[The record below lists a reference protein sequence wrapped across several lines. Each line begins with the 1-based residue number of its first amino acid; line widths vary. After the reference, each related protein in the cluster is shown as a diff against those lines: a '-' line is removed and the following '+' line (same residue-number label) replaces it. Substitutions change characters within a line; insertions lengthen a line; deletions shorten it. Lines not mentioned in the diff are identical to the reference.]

1 MWKVVTVCCLIGLVQ
16 SNKRQFPQ
24 SPTYPS
30 AVSFADRVD
39 FYDNVDVPVPYYNK
53 ILDPRLVPYPY
64 VTNHGYGINHR
75 YFPYNVYY
83 RRHPFFPYR
92 GYAIHPPFASGY
104 NYVIQNKYDAPNVNK
119 NMNNLKNREYIPRI
133 NGQGPENILN
143 SDRFPKINFNRGDGQ
158 ASSRKDM
165 LN

>member
-1 MWKVVTVCCLIGLVQ
+1 MWKVVTVCLLLIGLVQ

-75 YFPYNVYY
+75 
-83 RRHPFFPYR
+83 

-104 NYVIQNKYDAPNVNK
+104 NYVIQNKYDAPNINK
-119 NMNNLKNREYIPRI
+119 NMNNLENREYIPRI

-158 ASSRKDM
+158 TSSRKDM

>member
-1 MWKVVTVCCLIGLVQ
+1 MWKVVTVCLLLIGLVQ

-53 ILDPRLVPYPY
+53 ILDPR
-64 VTNHGYGINHR
+64 
-75 YFPYNVYY
+75 
-83 RRHPFFPYR
+83 

-104 NYVIQNKYDAPNVNK
+104 NYVIQNKYDAPNINK
-119 NMNNLKNREYIPRI
+119 NMNNLENREYIPRI

-158 ASSRKDM
+158 TSSRKDM